1 MNALAAYFQ
10 DAYDF
15 KFGKQA
21 WFEAVKSMAKQP
33 HFAWKSNKFNI
44 TNLDGCYII
53 ANESET

>member
-1 MNALAAYFQ
+1 MLYFQ